1 MVGSGFRVGEMHQG
15 DVYAI
20 LSGFFWS
27 MSVILMRV
35 SGLQIPPLPLTLFKS
50 AVAVGFFV
58 ITSRALGE
66 ALVPELS
73 GSAYWRLVLSAVL
86 GISMAD
92 TMFAAALNRLGA
104 SLQALADCVYAP
116 AIAVVGFLMFGEML
130 GFWELLGGLLV
141 VSGVIVG
148 MRMTPEVK
156 SRRDLAIGVALTA
169 GAHVIMALG
178 ILVVRDIYR
187 EVSVVWV
194 SGFRFLVATLVLGV
208 FAACRADRGQMFV
221 GFQRRDLWKAMLPM
235 TFLGPFLATLC
246 WVAGF
251 KYSLAG
257 RAAIYNQLSTVF
269 IIVLAVVFLKERLTP
284 RKALGVGLAILGA
297 LLVATN

>member
-1 MVGSGFRVGEMHQG
+1 MHQG

-35 SGLQIPPLPLTLFKS
+35 SGLQIPPLPLTIFKS

-58 ITSRALGE
+58 VTSQALGD
-66 ALVPELS
+66 ALFPELS
-73 GSAYWRLVLSAVL
+73 GDAYVRLLVSAVL

-92 TMFAAALNRLGA
+92 TMFASALNRLGA

-116 AIAVVGFLMFGEML
+116 AIAVVGFMMFGEKL

-141 VSGVIVG
+141 VSGVVVG
-148 MRMTPEVK
+148 MRVTPDVK
-156 SRRDLAIGVALTA
+156 SRRDLIIGVILTA
-169 GAHVIMALG
+169 SAHVIMAVG
-178 ILVVRDIYR
+178 ILLVRDVYR

-194 SGFRFLVATLVLGV
+194 SGFRFLIATLVLLIYAS
-208 FAACRADRGQMFV
+208 FRADRGQMFLA
-221 GFQRRDLWKAMLPM
+221 FRRRDLWKAMLPM
-235 TFLGPFLATLC
+235 TFLGPFLATIC

-269 IIVLAVVFLKERLTP
+269 IIVLAVIFLKERLTV
-284 RKALGVGLAILGA
+284 RKALGVALAIAGA
-297 LLVATN
+297 LLVATS